1 MRNKHVWDA
10 VNNVWPKDVNLVPTE
25 REAVIGVKRL
35 YKKFMGHAWSGEIKI
50 TSGNR
55 HTWIRRNTLSIN
67 PDHGYYGG
75 WRDIVHGLSH
85 YIFMRQNPN
94 LKPHNPKQAYL
105 ERAIAEY
112 VVASGFLEG
121 RHVRPLKEKP
131 KISFK
136 EKPKISLVEKRSN
149 HAKDMLKKHQ
159 DNLKRTAKLV
169 TKWQKK
175 VRYYEKRNAPS

>member
-1 MRNKHVWDA
+1 
-10 VNNVWPKDVNLVPTE
+10 
-25 REAVIGVKRL
+25 
-35 YKKFMGHAWSGEIKI
+35 
-50 TSGNR
+50 
-55 HTWIRRNTLSIN
+55 
-67 PDHGYYGG
+67 
-75 WRDIVHGLSH
+75 
-85 YIFMRQNPN
+85 MRQNPN

-131 KISFK
+131 KIS
-136 EKPKISLVEKRSN
+136 LVEKRSN
-149 HAKDMLKKHQ
+149 YAKDMLKKHQ

>member
-1 MRNKHVWDA
+1 
-10 VNNVWPKDVNLVPTE
+10 
-25 REAVIGVKRL
+25 
-35 YKKFMGHAWSGEIKI
+35 
-50 TSGNR
+50 
-55 HTWIRRNTLSIN
+55 
-67 PDHGYYGG
+67 
-75 WRDIVHGLSH
+75 
-85 YIFMRQNPN
+85 MRQNPN

>member
-1 MRNKHVWDA
+1 MRNKHIWDA
-10 VNNVWPKDVNLVPTE
+10 VNNVCPKDVNLVPTE

-131 KISFK
+131 KIS
-136 EKPKISLVEKRSN
+136 LVEKRSN
-149 HAKDMLKKHQ
+149 YAKDMLKKHQ

-175 VRYYEKRNAPS
+175 VRYYEKRNAAS